1 VLSVGTYSYVS
12 KFFCC
17 ILAQI
22 STSHIEIPGVIIEKP
37 FRSICVY
44 CIPAAPTVNTV
55 DTFLKQLINNTEK
68 LNVLYIFH

>member
-1 VLSVGTYSYVS
+1 MFPNFSIVFWH
-12 KFFCC
+12 KF
-17 ILAQI
+17 QR
-22 STSHIEIPGVIIEKP
+22 HIEISVVIIEKP

-68 LNVLYIFH
+68 LNVIYIFH